1 MKKNSSEHSQN
12 KETTDNQMLGKK
24 TKRGRPKLKPEEK
37 EEKAKANF
45 DSFFKNGNRAKKND
59 EIFGLPEIEKEIKK
73 IIEDILNDKSESI
86 EELDELKKVKEENK
100 YFIIKY
106 WNATEKEKKE
116 SLDQIFVRYLKEF
129 SEKTNKAYFFFMLRL
144 IMFLREFINS
154 KKKSFLERKKKGKSN
169 PTIYFDKIHIGNI
182 VKNLGNDFIILFLRK
197 ERGEEKQTLLR
208 YFKMDSITDINNEI
222 KELYIHLCFWL
233 YEYKYAESFLIE
245 YESDE
250 ENSEGD
256 EKQKK
261 NKKTKKDKKKSFNVK
276 KIK

>member
-1 MKKNSSEHSQN
+1 MEENSSEHSQ
-12 KETTDNQMLGKK
+12 KEETNDNQMLGKK
-24 TKRGRPKLKPEEK
+24 TTRGRPKKDPKEIEE
-37 EEKAKANF
+37 EAKANF
-45 DSFFKNGNRAKKND
+45 DSFLKNDNRAKKND
-59 EIFGLPEIEKEIKK
+59 EIFGLPEIEEEINK
-73 IIEDILNDKSESI
+73 IIKDILKDKSETI
-86 EELDELKKVKEENK
+86 EELAELKKINNENK

-106 WNATEKEKKE
+106 WNANEKEKKE

-129 SEKTNKAYFFFMLRL
+129 SVETNKAYFFFMLRL

-197 ERGEEKQTLLR
+197 ERGEENQTLLR

-233 YEYKYAESFLIE
+233 YEYKYAESFLME
-245 YESDE
+245 YVSDE
-250 ENSEGD
+250 ENNEGN
-256 EKQKK
+256 EKPKK
-261 NKKTKKDKKKSFNVK
+261 NKKTKKDKKKNFNVK